1 MRIVV
6 SLLAALLL
14 STSVGNASPGLAP
27 VLRARDWLNGRAT
40 PADVS
45 GKVVVLDVFTV
56 DCFNC
61 RNVVPMLR
69 SLYASQHGK
78 GLEII
83 GIHAPET
90 PAEQQR
96 AYVAENLRL
105 QGIVW
110 PVAVDNAF
118 ALWNAYGVDAWP
130 TQLFFDRHGRLRK
143 VIVGDSQDDAVRRE
157 VEALLAEH

>member
-1 MRIVV
+1 MKTVV

-14 STSVGNASPGLAP
+14 STSAGNASPSLDP
-27 VLRARDWLNGRAT
+27 VLRAQDWLNGRAT

-45 GKVVVLDVFTV
+45 HKVVVLDVFTV

-61 RNVVPMLR
+61 RNVVPTLR
-69 SLYASQHGK
+69 SLYASLHRK

-90 PAEQQR
+90 PVEQQR
-96 AYVAENLRL
+96 AYVAENLAL

-118 ALWNAYGVDAWP
+118 ALWNAYGVGAWP
-130 TQLFFDRHGRLRK
+130 TQLFFDRHGRFRK
-143 VIVGDSQDDAVRRE
+143 AIVGDSQDDAVRRE